1 MSLSSLLS
9 LDLNYHGHKVRMVGT
24 AERPE
29 WVAKDVCRVLSL
41 TTHNAGQGV
50 PEGEKGH
57 CAVVTP
63 GGPQEFVT
71 VTEAGLYRLISRSRT
86 PAAGRFQAWL
96 FGDVL
101 PCIRQHGCFPP
112 PSTPT
117 AAPSTLGLARQ
128 MLEALEAQER
138 QLAEHG
144 TRLARIEARHEVA
157 QVELLALPPAA
168 IDAPE
173 KPPRAA
179 LNQRVRAW
187 GASHGGT
194 YQEAWRKL
202 KGELLYRLRFDA
214 DARSRHSGRHW
225 LDEVEVAG
233 QMPALYAIAC
243 EVLPGTDH

>member
-1 MSLSSLLS
+1 MSLSLS
-9 LDLNYHGHKVRMVGT
+9 LRFDGHTVRMVGT
-24 AERPE
+24 QERPE
-29 WVAKDVCRVLSL
+29 WIARDVCRVLHLHNTSMAVL
-41 TTHNAGQGV
+41 NAGV
-50 PEGEKGH
+50 LSAEKGISRID
-57 CAVVTP
+57 TP
-63 GGPQEFVT
+63 GGPQEVGT
-71 VTEAGLYRLISRSRT
+71 VTEPGLWKLVMASRK
-86 PAAGRFQAWL
+86 PAAMRFKSWL
-96 FGDVL
+96 AEDVI
-101 PCIRQHGCFPP
+101 PCIRRHGCFPA
-112 PSTPT
+112 PS
-117 AAPSTLGLARQ
+117 APSTLGLARQ

-144 TRLARIEARHEVA
+144 TRIARIEARHEVA

-168 IDAPE
+168 VDAPE